1 MTQPEENSHKKI
13 GAILLALFGILAV
26 VLGVLKIRNTVYGPF
41 ALKNTL
47 PSDVKQQVVDNN
59 IGYQRQLDTD
69 KDGLSDFDELNV
81 YSTSPYLYDTF
92 GYGMSD
98 AEVIKRGLRL
108 CPNAGKNCSNGETVS
123 VQVGATSSSLISTF
137 GPGPAVD
144 TVGSAT
150 STMPD
155 LESIINNPKQLRQ
168 ILVQSGKITAA
179 ELSKIP
185 DADLV
190 KAAQLI
196 FNASSTP
203 SSVSSTVSSTGR

>member
-1 MTQPEENSHKKI
+1 MTQTDENSHKRI

-26 VLGVLKIRNTVYGPF
+26 VLGVLKIRNTVYAPF
-41 ALKNTL
+41 ALKNIL
-47 PSDVKQQVVDNN
+47 PTDIKQQVVDNN

-69 KDGLSDFDELNV
+69 HDGLNDFDELSV

-92 GYGMSD
+92 GYGISD

-108 CPNAGKNCSNGETVS
+108 CPNAGKNCSDGETAS
-123 VQVGATSSSLISTF
+123 VQTGAASSSLISTF
-137 GPGPAVD
+137 GPGSD
-144 TVGSAT
+144 ISSIT
-150 STMPD
+150 STVPD
-155 LESIINNPKQLRQ
+155 LESIISNPKQLRQ
-168 ILVQSGKITAA
+168 ILIQSGKITAA
-179 ELSKIP
+179 ELNKIP

-196 FNASSTP
+196 FNTSSTP